1 MHCFLYQSEMAG
13 LHCVITF
20 ATTKKCL
27 NSDEYIARISGWK
40 YKSRNFKEVMR
51 LGTVALSVMNC

>member
-1 MHCFLYQSEMAG
+1 MCNY
-13 LHCVITF
+13 VRNN
-20 ATTKKCL
+20 KKCL